1 MSILYSEANDK
12 DIFLNEKDL
21 EEACKLTRTITSHK
35 IHAVL
40 RKARFAR
47 AKWNK
52 SRHTRGWG
60 SWTEG
65 YTIEN
70 DTITFI
76 HLGYIHGS
84 SISARKKSQ
93 EEIEALKLEVL
104 KKYVEVLKN
113 ANISATIKK
122 IGSVTK
128 TYRIEIDKEQ

>member
-1 MSILYSEANDK
+1 MSILYGETSDK

-21 EEACKLTRTITSHK
+21 EKACKIIRTITSHK

-40 RKARFAR
+40 RKASFAK

-52 SRHTRGWG
+52 SKQIKGWG

-93 EEIEALKLEVL
+93 EELEALKLEVL